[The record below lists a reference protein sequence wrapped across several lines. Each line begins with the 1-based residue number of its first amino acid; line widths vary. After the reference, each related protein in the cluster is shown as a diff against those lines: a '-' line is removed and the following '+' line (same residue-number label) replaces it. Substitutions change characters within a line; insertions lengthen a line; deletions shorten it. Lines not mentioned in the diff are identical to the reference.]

1 VALDD
6 LTVRLSSNSCDMT
19 RCDRGGCE
27 HGRVQRAAAPRYFV
41 NGPVDAFVMGG
52 LSITVFALLRFVP
65 GTTITNAVT
74 TIGPLLVWGI
84 SYPHFVSTSHRLYG
98 SRANLRQYPMTAL
111 LTPLIFAAAIVA
123 SFVSPNNVAPAFV
136 KLFQLWSPYHFS
148 GQTLG
153 LTLLYARRCGFDVDR
168 EMRRALTAFIYLTFV
183 YGSAR
188 SEVGVHA
195 RRFLGVTYPSLD
207 LPSWLPTL
215 LAVATWMS
223 AVVVGALL
231 LRRRRSGRDGIPL
244 IVLLPAVTQCVW
256 FATAPIPVYFGLV
269 FFFHSLQY
277 LFVSWNLQLRLSLD
291 ASTVGPSRRFVLRES
306 ARWMAFNVAG
316 GYLFFW
322 FLPRVAS
329 HFGRPQAFATAIVL
343 VAIQT
348 HHFFVDGVIWR
359 LRSAGLQ
366 SPLASSLGE
375 LTGRAPAAVA
385 S

>member
-1 VALDD
+1 
-6 LTVRLSSNSCDMT
+6 M
-19 RCDRGGCE
+19 
-27 HGRVQRAAAPRYFV
+27 QRAAPPRYFV
-41 NGPVDAFVMGG
+41 NGPVDAFVIGG
-52 LSITVFALLRFVP
+52 LSIAVFALLRFVP
-65 GTTITNAVT
+65 GTAATHAVT

-84 SYPHFVSTSHRLYG
+84 SYPHFASTSYRLYG

-111 LTPLIFAAAIVA
+111 LTPVIFGAAIVA
-123 SFVSPNNVAPAFV
+123 SFVSPNNIAPAFV

-153 LTLLYARRCGFDVDR
+153 LTLLYARRCGLDVDR
-168 EMRRALTAFIYLTFV
+168 QMRRVLTSFIYLTFV
-183 YGSAR
+183 YSAAR
-188 SEVGVHA
+188 SEVGVDA

-207 LPSWLPTL
+207 LPSWIPTM
-215 LAVATWMS
+215 LAAAIWMS
-223 AVVVGALL
+223 AVALATLL
-231 LRRRRSGRDGIPL
+231 LRRHRAGLAGVPL
-244 IVLLPAVTQCVW
+244 IVLLPSLTQCVW
-256 FATAPIPVYFGLV
+256 FATAPIPTYFGLV

-277 LFVSWNLQLRLSLD
+277 LFVSWNLQLRISLD
-291 ASTVGPSRRFVLRES
+291 ASPAGPSRGFVIRKS

-366 SPLASSLGE
+366 SPLSSSLGE
-375 LTGRAPAAVA
+375 LTGRAPAVVA
-385 S
+385 P